1 MKVPEA
7 QLASMV
13 VVVVTVVVLFSVFL
27 FPP

>member
-1 MKVPEA
+1 MKVPEP